1 MLITLKNKQL
11 KLIVSTY
18 GAEICSLKDI
28 ETGKDIIWNGNPAI
42 WKYHAPILFPH
53 CGKIKD
59 GYVLIDG
66 NRYPLKSNGFV
77 RNLEHKVIKQAEN
90 SVVFELNE
98 NEYTLER
105 FPYKFCMNVS
115 YELVDNHIN
124 FLTTVKNTD
133 KKSFSF
139 SLGSH
144 SAFKIDNKT
153 PYQIEFEKRE
163 PLTKVVCLE
172 NGFLASDNNKGC
184 PYTEP
189 YGETDNGIIPISSEG
204 FGNGHL
210 FTEIKS
216 DWVGLRNLTTN
227 ELVQV
232 NTKSFPYVMI
242 WQNKGEPE
250 FVCIEPWY
258 GMPDAD
264 NTDHNWNNKPG
275 LIELLPGKE
284 FTSNQSICFLK

>member
-1 MLITLKNKQL
+1 MLITLKSKQL
-11 KLIVSTY
+11 ELSVSTH
-18 GAEICSLKDI
+18 GAEINSLSDI
-28 ETGKDIIWNGNPAI
+28 KTRRDIIWNGDPVI

-66 NRYPLKSNGFV
+66 NKYPLKSNGFV
-77 RNLEHKVIKQAEN
+77 RDLEHTIISKTER

-105 FPYKFCMNVS
+105 FPYKFCMHVS
-115 YELVDNHIN
+115 YELEDNHVGFFI
-124 FLTTVKNTD
+124 TVKNTD
-133 KKSFSF
+133 IKPFLF

-144 SAFKIDNKT
+144 SAFKIDNKI

-163 PLTKVVCLE
+163 SLTQVTCLE
-172 NGFLASDNNKGC
+172 NGFLATDKNRGC
-184 PYTEP
+184 PFTEP
-189 YGETDNGIIPISSEG
+189 YCESDSGIIPITSQG

-216 DWVGLRNLTTN
+216 AWVGLRNLTTN

-232 NTKSFPYVMI
+232 NTKDYPYVMI

-284 FTSNQSICFLK
+284 FISNQSICFLK